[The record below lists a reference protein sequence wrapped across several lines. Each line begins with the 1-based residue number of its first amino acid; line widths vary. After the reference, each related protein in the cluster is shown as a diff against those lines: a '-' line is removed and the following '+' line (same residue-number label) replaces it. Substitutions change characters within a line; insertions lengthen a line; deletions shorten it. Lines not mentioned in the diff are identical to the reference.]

1 MYIDLSYYVCN
12 GGREMTDAAAFSRL
26 EFRARKIVDRITQG
40 RVKGMPAPPEAVK
53 RLMVELVT
61 LEATQASE
69 LVENQPVTSFSND
82 GYSETYAQPLTA
94 ETVKQI
100 ELDLIVEYL
109 ADERDHNGTPLLY
122 LGVV

>member
-1 MYIDLSYYVCN
+1 MYIDLSYYTGN
-12 GGREMTDAAAFSRL
+12 GGAEMTAAAFSRL

-40 RVKGMPAPPEAVK
+40 RVKEMPEPPEAVK

-61 LEATQASE
+61 LEATQAAE

-82 GYSETYAQPLTA
+82 GYSETYAQPMTA

-109 ADERDHNGTPLLY
+109 ADERDHNSTPLLY

>member
-40 RVKGMPAPPEAVK
+40 RVNGMPEPPEAVK

-69 LVENQPVTSFSND
+69 LVENQPVTSFTND

-109 ADERDHNGTPLLY
+109 ANERDHNGTPLLY